1 MPENESFVN
10 RGKETTKIVY
20 PKPGGLMAVDI
31 TNHLIPYTQVKR
43 MLANAW
49 DEGRAAERNYTTAFD
64 NWREHITDHRPD
76 PPTNPYRENK

>member
-1 MPENESFVN
+1 
-10 RGKETTKIVY
+10 
-20 PKPGGLMAVDI
+20 MAIDI

-49 DEGRAAERNYTTAFD
+49 DQGQADERDYMTAFN

-76 PPTNPYRENK
+76 PPTNPYRDNK